1 MTVHGLFQDIPDL
14 VFTAGIAPLNQRCQ
28 AVWLRLPV
36 SPDGCWYLVRTSPPE
51 APPEWTLFPLN
62 CPGFDCPSGR
72 SPQVITDPAQ
82 LPSWAPRPDRIPPNP
97 PPLIPAVGPPPPF
110 AASHPEDVR
119 RAGAAVPPL
128 SVDDLKAVARALGPV
143 LAPILEAAASGKSLD
158 LAAVV
163 TVLIHGLGI
172 ADRIRA
178 TLGGVAPELGGKV
191 GASIDGLAPLLASL
205 PHGLIEGLAPPLQN
219 LARAYSVAVA
229 DSSRLQLAS
238 DQVEGEKNREATGG
252 LAGKLWDAAGEAAEP
267 LLRKVMEALQHLLAK
282 LSDKV
287 QDVGEL
293 LVKQIGGVY
302 RDALEARAPVTSA
315 NVNEIAGAA
324 LKNALAAGL
333 AAQTVA
339 LGLELLHPV
348 KRLGLNQIV
357 GFIADFAGFS
367 KVAEAY
373 TGPSLKWGLQVPA
386 EHRAASVFRT
396 ELPGAGDA
404 REQAWQRHISLGD
417 YAHILAHHGY
427 PSWWVKVLVD
437 DTFVDPRPR
446 ELSQLLEDAEA
457 DPGWLAMKLREVGWD
472 DGDIEKGVVAL
483 LLRSTQPGRA
493 RVIAAAMKAYVQGQL
508 QLPELQRHLDAASLR
523 PEHQALWLR
532 AAHIER
538 RGDVMEA
545 LGSRMVKQYRED
557 VTSRTT
563 AEAQL
568 TGLGFTPEEV
578 STRLLQTDLD
588 KQVVQFREDTSEAKV
603 QARQI
608 QTTALTNLRTQFR
621 AGLVDRHT
629 LVAWGEALGYTA
641 AYLNNVADLEQL
653 KGPPSKA
660 EMLPVLGVGA
670 IQEAAAT
677 AAELLKDEVR
687 QGRVTVLRAEAI
699 LQGLGVDP
707 DVVHGVFKLAEVLAL
722 PSPAALGIP
731 TPDGRGGRLGWEGVL
746 AEILGEI
753 HRGRA
758 GSRLLQDVSE
768 ILGIPA
774 AHTASRDPWL
784 ALLGEVVQ
792 GR

>member
-1 MTVHGLFQDIPDL
+1 L
-14 VFTAGIAPLNQRCQ
+14 
-28 AVWLRLPV
+28 
-36 SPDGCWYLVRTSPPE
+36 
-51 APPEWTLFPLN
+51 
-62 CPGFDCPSGR
+62 
-72 SPQVITDPAQ
+72 
-82 LPSWAPRPDRIPPNP
+82 
-97 PPLIPAVGPPPPF
+97 GPTPPF
-110 AASHPEDVR
+110 AQQSPEDVR
-119 RAGAAVPPL
+119 RASAAVPPI
-128 SVDDLKAVARALGPV
+128 SIEDLKDIAKAIGPV
-143 LAPILEAAASGKSLD
+143 LIPIVEAAAAGKPLD
-158 LAAVV
+158 LAAIV
-163 TVLIHGLGI
+163 TVLVHGLGI

-178 TLGGVAPELGGKV
+178 TLGGVAPELGGKL
-191 GASIDGLAPLLASL
+191 GSSIDGLAPLLASL
-205 PHGLIEGLAPPLQN
+205 PPGLIEGLAPPLQN
-219 LARAYSVAVA
+219 LARAYSTAVA

-238 DQVEGEKNREATGG
+238 DQVEGEKNRAETGG

-267 LLRKVMEALQHLLAK
+267 LLRKAMLAIQQVLGF

-293 LVKQIGGVY
+293 LVNQIGGVY

-333 AAQTVA
+333 AAQTAA
-339 LGLELLHPV
+339 LLLELLHPV
-348 KRLGLNQIV
+348 KRMGLNQIV
-357 GFIADFAGFS
+357 GFIADFAGFG
-367 KVAEAY
+367 KVADAY
-373 TGPSLKWGLQVPA
+373 TGPSLKWGLQTPA

-396 ELPGAGDA
+396 ALPGPGDA
-404 REQAWQRHISLGD
+404 LEQAYQRHISLAD
-417 YAHILAHHGY
+417 YATILAHHGY

-437 DTFVDPRPR
+437 DTFVDPKPR

-472 DGDIEKGVVAL
+472 DGDVERGVVAL

-493 RVIAAAMKAYVQGQL
+493 RVISAAMKGYVQGQL
-508 QLPELQRHLDAASLR
+508 QLPELERHLNAASLR

-538 RGDVMEA
+538 RADVMEA
-545 LGSRMVKQYRED
+545 LGSKMVKQYVAD

-578 STRLLQTDLD
+578 STRLLQADLD

-603 QARQI
+603 QARQV

-621 AGLVDRHT
+621 AGLVDRRT

-641 AYLNNVADLEQL
+641 AYLDNVADLELL

-660 EMLPVLGVGA
+660 EMLPVLGLGA
-670 IQEAAAT
+670 VREAATT

-699 LQGLGVDP
+699 LKGLGVDP
-707 DVVHGVFKLAEVLAL
+707 DVLHGVFRLNEVLAL
-722 PSPAALGIP
+722 PSPASLGIP
-731 TPDGRGGRLGWEGVL
+731 TADGRGGRLGWEGVL

-758 GSRLLQDVSE
+758 GSRLLQDVSA